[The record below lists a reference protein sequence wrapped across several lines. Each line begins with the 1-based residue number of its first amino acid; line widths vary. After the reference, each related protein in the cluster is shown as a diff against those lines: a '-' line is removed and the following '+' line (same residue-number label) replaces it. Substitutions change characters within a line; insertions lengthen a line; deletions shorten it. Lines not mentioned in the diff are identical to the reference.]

1 MTLILFAASVSVGV
15 ANMFSGSL
23 NDSVLFISRLPR
35 TFALV
40 LTGASMAVAGMI
52 MQILLKNRFVE
63 PSMVGASQSAALGLL
78 LMALWFPSATLLWK
92 MSASAMAALLG
103 MLVFMMLTRKL
114 PPTAQLLVPLV
125 GIVFGG
131 VIDSVATFIAYEHE
145 MMQLLSYCWGDMSY
159 CG

>member
-63 PSMVGASQSAALGLL
+63 PSMVEN
-78 LMALWFPSATLLWK
+78 
-92 MSASAMAALLG
+92 
-103 MLVFMMLTRKL
+103 
-114 PPTAQLLVPLV
+114 V
-125 GIVFGG
+125 GIGDGGVAWNAGVYDVNTQIAAYSTIACAFGG
-131 VIDSVATFIAYEHE
+131 NCFWWCD
-145 MMQLLSYCWGDMSY
+145 
-159 CG
+159 